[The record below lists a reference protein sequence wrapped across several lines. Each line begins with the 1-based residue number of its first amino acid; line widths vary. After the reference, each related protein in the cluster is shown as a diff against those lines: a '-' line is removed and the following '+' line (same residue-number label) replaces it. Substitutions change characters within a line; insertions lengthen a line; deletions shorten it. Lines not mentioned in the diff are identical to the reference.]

1 MNAFVTENAGYLWLS
16 ALSVGAAALLLAG
29 YLWLRLRRYRRD
41 QRVVMGKEGRRD
53 IVAHARDLEQRLDS
67 LDRQLQQLDERLAAT
82 GERLDS
88 CFTHRSLI
96 RYDAYRDLSG
106 MQSTSVALLDAHF
119 SGVIISAIQSR
130 DHARIYVKEV
140 RHGESREKL
149 SPEEEQVFKEAMGL
163 ERVETGHPRS
173 AGGEGVA

>member
-1 MNAFVTENAGYLWLS
+1 MNSVISDNLILFWLPAI
-16 ALSVGAAALLLAG
+16 ALGALALLLGAYFG
-29 YLWLRLRRYRRD
+29 VALRRLRRD
-41 QRVVMGKEGRRD
+41 QVTVLGKEGRRD
-53 IVAHARDLEQRLDS
+53 LVAHARALEQRLDG
-67 LDRQLQQLDERLAAT
+67 LAYDLKRITDEL
-82 GERLDS
+82 GETNKRLDS
-88 CFTHRSLI
+88 CLTFRSVI

-106 MQSTSVALLDAHF
+106 MQSTSVALLDTHF

-163 ERVETGHPRS
+163 KAIDAMTGDT
-173 AGGEGVA
+173 AEGGA